1 MSRFFWIVIAAIAVT
16 ALLLMSNNDGGTTLG
31 LANDAFG
38 QAAYLGIWGVVLTAG
53 LLGSGIRLGDFARN
67 MAVWVVI
74 VLGLVAAYQYRYELQ
89 DVGSRI
95 TAGLIPGSPI
105 SRHTSNGALTVT
117 LAKAA
122 SGHFEVH
129 GRVNGK
135 RVNFLVDTGASSVVL
150 SKEDAQRAGIDTD
163 TLSYSVPIMTANGRA
178 SAASINIG
186 SLRIGD
192 IERTNI
198 RAMVTKDGLLSGS
211 LLGMN
216 FLQTL
221 GGFTVRGDQLIMI
234 D

>member
-1 MSRFFWIVIAAIAVT
+1 MGRFFWILIAAIAVV
-16 ALLLMSNNDGGTTLG
+16 ALLLISNNDAGTTFG

-38 QAAYLGIWGVVLTAG
+38 QAAYLGILGIVIAAG

-67 MAVWVVI
+67 MAVWAVI
-74 VLGLVAAYQYRYELQ
+74 VLSLVAAYQYRYELQ

-105 SRHTSNGALTVT
+105 SGRASDGALTVT
-117 LAKAA
+117 LAKAPN
-122 SGHFEVH
+122 GHFEVN

-135 RVNFLVDTGASSVVL
+135 RVHFLVDTGASSVVL
-150 SKEDAQRAGIDTD
+150 SLEDAKRAGIDTD
-163 TLSYSVPIMTANGRA
+163 VLSYSVPIMTANGKA
-178 SAASINIG
+178 HAASINIQ
-186 SLRIGD
+186 SLQIGD
-192 IERTNI
+192 IERNNI
-198 RAMVTKDGLLSGS
+198 RAMVTKEGLMNGS

-221 GGFTVRGDQLIMI
+221 GGFSVRGDQLIMI